1 MRRESSPM
9 IQWAQRLCLCLC
21 LLSPWPLATAL
32 GQIPPPPPRPP
43 VPQPGAQPG
52 GPTAVPPLPPR
63 AVPTQPSIP
72 ASSPAAVPPRTP
84 APAATVAGI
93 TVENDMLSV
102 QLQDQDLQSVIKT
115 ITTKGQ
121 IEVKH
126 LEGLPNK
133 RVSVTFTDVPI
144 VVGLKRLLRVAD
156 IAGYVLMTGK
166 EGDANKIQRL
176 VFLPTEDGAPGVR
189 SAQQQRPGAAP
200 PRPTPPTPPQKPP
213 QEEGQPP
220 AQAPTQT
227 SVFEDL
233 KTNTAAKRLVSQL
246 MHPNEQVRERAF
258 ESLVR
263 LVGEDEKQRD
273 LLEFLEPLMEDLSAE
288 DKSTQEEARE
298 ELRKLLSQ

>member
-1 MRRESSPM
+1 MA
-9 IQWAQRLCLCLC
+9 I
-21 LLSPWPLATAL
+21 
-32 GQIPPPPPRPP
+32 
-43 VPQPGAQPG
+43 
-52 GPTAVPPLPPR
+52 PPLPPR
-63 AVPTQPSIP
+63 PVPTQPSIP

-93 TVENDMLSV
+93 TVENNTLSV
-102 QLQDQDLQSVIKT
+102 QLQDQDLQSVIRT

-144 VVGLKRLLRVAD
+144 VAGLKRLLRAAD

-166 EGDANKIQRL
+166 EGDTNKVQRL
-176 VFLPTEDGAPGVR
+176 VFLPTEDGATGAGVR
-189 SAQQQRPGAAP
+189 SAQQQRPGAAAP
-200 PRPTPPTPPQKPP
+200 SRPTPPQKPP
-213 QEEGQPP
+213 QPGRPGAESGEGQPS
-220 AQAPTQT
+220 APPSSNT

-288 DKSTQEEARE
+288 DKETQEEARE
-298 ELRKLLSQ
+298 ELRKLLNQ